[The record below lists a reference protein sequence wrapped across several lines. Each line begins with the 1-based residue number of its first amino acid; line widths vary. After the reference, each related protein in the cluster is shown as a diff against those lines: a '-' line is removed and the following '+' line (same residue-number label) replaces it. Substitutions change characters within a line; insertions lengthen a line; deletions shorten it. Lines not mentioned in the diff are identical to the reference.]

1 MRRVAVALLALA
13 VVAPAAGAATT
24 ATTQVYDS
32 RGRLIQ
38 TPFAPVAVRPH
49 LTKARATAIFLR
61 DDKVADWL
69 DRYPERDRV
78 TDATFDKQRQDW
90 KIGVWWASA
99 GEIASGR
106 V

>member
-38 TPFAPVAVRPH
+38 TQFAP
-49 LTKARATAIFLR
+49 LTMLETDQLDFYRSHGRTLR
-61 DDKVADWL
+61 S
-69 DRYPERDRV
+69 P
-78 TDATFDKQRQDW
+78 
-90 KIGVWWASA
+90 G
-99 GEIASGR
+99 
-106 V
+106 